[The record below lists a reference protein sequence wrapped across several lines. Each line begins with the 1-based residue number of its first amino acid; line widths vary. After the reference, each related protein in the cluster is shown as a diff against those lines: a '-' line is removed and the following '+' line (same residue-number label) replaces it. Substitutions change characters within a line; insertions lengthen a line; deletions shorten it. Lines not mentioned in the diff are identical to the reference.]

1 MFQVLILVMARL
13 ASMLF
18 EAVVICAMVANGGY
32 IFYRC
37 GSQDQKDEADAKKLK
52 FCEPDS
58 DFMTVLNV
66 YKVALMFYLFHNYV
80 LLTRDFDIRIG

>member
-13 ASMLF
+13 AGMLF

-66 YKVALMFYLFHNYV
+66 YKVALIIYFSLK
-80 LLTRDFDIRIG
+80 TK

>member
-1 MFQVLILVMARL
+1 
-13 ASMLF
+13 MLF

-37 GSQDQKDEADAKKLK
+37 GTQDQKDEADAKKLK

-66 YKVALMFYLFHNYV
+66 YKVHFPTFLNLNHVM
-80 LLTRDFDIRIG
+80 